1 MDANIYLFVGL
12 MATFL
17 GFSLIIYTIVL
28 YVAHRRN
35 AKRFVGNIDVV
46 STRDWEA
53 NLQLTSPMAAT
64 PSTAVNPVS
73 NPFDLLTATK
83 SSTPP
88 VAPTPVAPTPV
99 APTPVAPTPVAP
111 TPVAPTMPVMTTP
124 PQTVATPLGATLD
137 MNHQQILVML
147 EQLVKQHQM
156 GLVDDT
162 TYQQQKLE
170 LFAQLSIQT
179 GTSVTSSKPTAPDE
193 PRTYTN
199 YEELV
204 VDFTEGIITAKEFEQ
219 HKAKFN
225 QSAQS

>member
-17 GFSLIIYTIVL
+17 GVSLVIYTIFL
-28 YVAHRRN
+28 YVVHRRN

-46 STRDWEA
+46 STHDWEA

-64 PSTAVNPVS
+64 PSTATNQVT

-88 VAPTPVAPTPV
+88 VTPTPVT
-99 APTPVAPTPVAP
+99 
-111 TPVAPTMPVMTTP
+111 PTMPFMTTP
-124 PQTVATPLGATLD
+124 LQTVATPIGATLD

-147 EQLVKQHQM
+147 EQLVKQHHM

-179 GTSVTSSKPTAPDE
+179 GTTAASAKPTAPAE
-193 PRTYTN
+193 PKTYTD

>member
-83 SSTPP
+83 SSTP
-88 VAPTPVAPTPV
+88 
-99 APTPVAPTPVAP
+99 PVAP

>member
-64 PSTAVNPVS
+64 SSTAANPVS

-83 SSTPP
+83 SSTP
-88 VAPTPVAPTPV
+88 
-99 APTPVAPTPVAP
+99 PVAPTPVAP

-179 GTSVTSSKPTAPDE
+179 GTSVTSSKPTSP
-193 PRTYTN
+193 PKNLNNTKPSSISQHN
-199 YEELV
+199 HKEELSH
-204 VDFTEGIITAKEFEQ
+204 A
-219 HKAKFN
+219 
-225 QSAQS
+225 S

>member
-99 APTPVAPTPVAP
+99 APTPVAPT
-111 TPVAPTMPVMTTP
+111 MPVMTTP
-124 PQTVATPLGATLD
+124 PQTVATLPGTTLD

>member
-64 PSTAVNPVS
+64 SSTAANPVS

-83 SSTPP
+83 SSTP
-88 VAPTPVAPTPV
+88 
-99 APTPVAPTPVAP
+99 PVAP

>member
-64 PSTAVNPVS
+64 SSTAANPVS

-83 SSTPP
+83 SSTP
-88 VAPTPVAPTPV
+88 
-99 APTPVAPTPVAP
+99 PVAPTPVAP

>member
-64 PSTAVNPVS
+64 PSTAANPVS

-83 SSTPP
+83 SSTP
-88 VAPTPVAPTPV
+88 PV

>member
-64 PSTAVNPVS
+64 SSTAANPVS

-83 SSTPP
+83 SSTP
-88 VAPTPVAPTPV
+88 PV

>member
-83 SSTPP
+83 SSTP
-88 VAPTPVAPTPV
+88 PV